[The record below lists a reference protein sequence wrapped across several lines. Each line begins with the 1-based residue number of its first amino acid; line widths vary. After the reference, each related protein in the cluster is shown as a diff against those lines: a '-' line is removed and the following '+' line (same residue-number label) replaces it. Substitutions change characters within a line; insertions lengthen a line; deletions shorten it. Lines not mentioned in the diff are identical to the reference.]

1 MIVNLWMSW
10 MSILAEKTKTP
21 RKTQKK
27 QQPKEQ
33 WRSKAKCRGADHK
46 SAALST
52 PQICL
57 QKF

>member
-1 MIVNLWMSW
+1 